1 MGMNKFS
8 RHSYPA
14 HFIGREI
21 ILSGVM
27 TVFYFGRLIALVNEA
42 GEIVWRDHTFPKF
55 LVEYLI
61 EYPQPDP
68 QWSRWN

>member
-1 MGMNKFS
+1 MNKFS
-8 RHSYPA
+8 IHPYPA
-14 HFIGREI
+14 HFIGSKI

-27 TVFYFGRLIALVNEA
+27 AVFYFGRLIALVNEA
-42 GEIVWRDHTFPKF
+42 GEIVWRDHAFPKF

-68 QWSRWN
+68 QWSRCN

>member
-1 MGMNKFS
+1 MKHFFV
-8 RHSYPA
+8 HPLPA
-14 HFIGREI
+14 HFIGRKI

-27 TVFYFGRLIALVNEA
+27 TVFYFGQLIALVNEQ

-68 QWSRWN
+68 EWSRWN

>member
-1 MGMNKFS
+1 MNKFS
-8 RHSYPA
+8 ARPYPA
-14 HFIGREI
+14 HFIGRKI

-42 GEIVWRDHTFPKF
+42 GEIIWRDPAFPKF

-61 EYPQPDP
+61 EYPQPDEAVM
-68 QWSRWN
+68 RWN